1 MPCWEPDALLE
12 LPCLHLVSIK
22 WERGRQKGRQRER
35 QRNHLFIG
43 RVQNI
48 CMLTKQAAHASHT
61 ITSAVLR
68 PSQALHTR
76 KAVHSTR
83 KFVRVCVCVC
93 ICAWWCTKC
102 TSRSAYACRR
112 FGTLFVN
119 GSEIEHTHAHSTKRS
134 HHLPGACCWL
144 AVRSARVCPLP
155 LSSLSCCRVGS
166 SSSSSSSSSS
176 TASSRWVLFMIPLHR

>member
-1 MPCWEPDALLE
+1 MG
-12 LPCLHLVSIK
+12 K
-22 WERGRQKGRQRER
+22 REAEGETEGEAEESLIHR
-35 QRNHLFIG
+35 ESTEH
-43 RVQNI
+43 
-48 CMLTKQAAHASHT
+48 MHAHQAG
-61 ITSAVLR
+61 SACKSYHNKR
-68 PSQALHTR
+68 SAQALSSLAHTQSS
-76 KAVHSTR
+76 AQYTQICAC
-83 KFVRVCVCVC
+83 VCVCVC